1 MEDRIASVLI
11 EKLGLKPHPEGGY
24 FAETF
29 RSSIEPTL
37 TDGRVRAASTAI
49 YFLLPSGSFSA
60 LHRVSSDE
68 VWHFYDGE
76 PLELVTI
83 TPEGVLECT
92 LLGRNLTAGER
103 PQHVV
108 PAGVWQAARMAGAMG
123 VGYSLVGCT
132 VAPGFD
138 FEDFDMPGRAS
149 LMQRF
154 PRHAEFIRELTR
166 G

>member
-11 EKLGLKPHPEGGY
+11 EKLGQKPNPEGGY
-24 FAETF
+24 IAETF